1 MAFRQFERTSLQ
13 LSMGTLLSCLC
24 ASVVYADTLAP
35 VKPATVDACVALEIG
50 RAHV

>member
-24 ASVVYADTLAP
+24 ASV
-35 VKPATVDACVALEIG
+35 
-50 RAHV
+50 